1 MALPMHSNQVELS
14 PKRERAVSVGFLTI
28 KFWVIELCQ
37 QLARVV
43 LRIIWF
49 LIPVHPSLVQ
59 HRKNRI
65 SVKYNLAAP
74 KLQEWS

>member
-1 MALPMHSNQVELS
+1 MALPVHSDQVELS
-14 PKRERAVSVGFLTI
+14 PKRERPVSVGFLTI

-43 LRIIWF
+43 LRIIRF
-49 LIPVHPSLVQ
+49 LIPVHLRWCSIV
-59 HRKNRI
+59 NTRI